1 MLDYPRAYPHTFVNI
16 LGAHL
21 EAADAA
27 PLPKKL
33 REFMDGADEGVILYS
48 LGFSMHSSA
57 KYEAIMDALSRLPQR
72 VVMKLD
78 TRPKQEPKNILV
90 RIITMYT
97 LGRPLS
103 CDVLFCCRSEVPLTN
118 WASQ

>member
-16 LGAHL
+16 LGVHL
-21 EAADAA
+21 ETADPA

-33 REFMDGADEGVILYS
+33 KDFMDGADEGVILYS

-78 TRPKQEPKNILV
+78 TRPKNVPKNIMV
-90 RIITMYT
+90 RIRTALWGVRSVVMFFFCF
-97 LGRPLS
+97 LS
-103 CDVLFCCRSEVPLTN
+103 DVSLTN
-118 WASQ
+118 WAAQ

>member
-16 LGAHL
+16 LGSHL
-21 EAADAA
+21 ETGDPA

-33 REFMDGADEGVILYS
+33 RNFMDGAEEGVILYS
-48 LGFSMHSSA
+48 LGFSMHSAA

-78 TRPKQEPKNILV
+78 TRPKHVPKNIMV
-90 RIITMYT
+90 RTKVVQLKMQFIGVEKIH
-97 LGRPLS
+97 R
-103 CDVLFCCRSEVPLTN
+103 RN
-118 WASQ
+118 